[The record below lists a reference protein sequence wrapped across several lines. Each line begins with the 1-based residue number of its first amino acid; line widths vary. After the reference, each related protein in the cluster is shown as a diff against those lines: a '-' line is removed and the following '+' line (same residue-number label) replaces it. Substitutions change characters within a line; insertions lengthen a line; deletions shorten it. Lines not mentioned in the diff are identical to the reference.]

1 MIRPATLDDISE
13 LVRRSKPIH
22 AQSVHAHI
30 PFDEEDAAQV
40 FARAILADEGCVL
53 IGEKGFFVGVLSP
66 FHFNLSQYRLVEM
79 GWGGGDAKAIIQ
91 AACRWAKE
99 RGAIEVAFGVERGGH
114 PARTIALLRLLRVY
128 GGVPSCLSVVWRV

>member
-1 MIRPATLDDISE
+1 MVREACLEDIPE
-13 LVRRSKPIH
+13 LVARAKPIH

-30 PFDEEDAAQV
+30 PFDAEDAALV
-40 FARAILADEGCVL
+40 FTRAIQADEGCVL
-53 IGEKGFFVGVLSP
+53 IGEKGFFVGVLSS

-91 AACRWAKE
+91 AACHWAKE
-99 RGAIEVAFGVERGGH
+99 RGAIEVAFGMERASASG
-114 PARTIALLRLLRVY
+114 RTKALLRLLKIY

>member
-1 MIRPATLDDISE
+1 MIRPATLEDISE

-30 PFDEEDAAQV
+30 PFHEGDAAQV
-40 FARAILADEGCVL
+40 FERAILADEGCVL
-53 IGEKGFFVGVLSP
+53 MGTTGFFVGQLCP
-66 FHFNLSQYRLVEM
+66 FHFNLSEYRLVEI

-91 AACRWAKE
+91 AACHWAKE
-99 RGAIEVAFGVERGGH
+99 RGAIEVAFGLERTSASG
-114 PARTIALLRLLRVY
+114 RTKALLRLFRIY